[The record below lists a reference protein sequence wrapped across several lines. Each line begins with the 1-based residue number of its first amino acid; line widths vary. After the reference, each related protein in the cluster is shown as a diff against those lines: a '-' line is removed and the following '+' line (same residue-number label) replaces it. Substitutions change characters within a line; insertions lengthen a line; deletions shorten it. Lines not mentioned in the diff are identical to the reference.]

1 MPQPGTYTAYRQLR
15 PLEGDI
21 SQDIQQQEE
30 NNFRRRALDQ
40 VDQRTQNDKA
50 DKEERRKQEL
60 WDKHVK
66 PLSNYDTGSKTLN
79 EAQGRLILEAQKQY
93 VPLMSTLN
101 NPKATDE
108 EKLNATLKLQ
118 NINNLPENLSAM
130 TKTLTERDL
139 AIRKGVQDGTLF
151 ANPDYEK
158 NYQEGYQNKLLAL
171 DDNGMPMV
179 AFKDLDGDGK
189 NDLETYD
196 QIQNVVPKYDIQKR
210 FDRDKELLEASTKL
224 QPEINGT
231 DDGVT
236 RTVTTAVNPTLLKD
250 YVTSQL
256 YEADGVTPTAKLKSF
271 AREAGVKFDDA
282 KGLKS
287 LSDNFENDIR
297 LRIKGGEIKTR
308 NYNALDALKENN
320 DQKNKNRDRAD
331 KKEKENPD
339 PIVTNVKDSALT
351 EDILV
356 TQTYTDSKGKK
367 HIRPVKRVG
376 HDDLLP
382 QGFSFPKGIKI
393 DNIGGEKS
401 GLNNVSITN
410 AYKGKDGKMYFEAT
424 VLDEKSSGEKVM
436 GEDGEETYKYGAK
449 FNGITRQATGGTAA
463 RIAKAMGYDSADEAL
478 KAFDKLNGVSSKSSQ
493 KTANKSTKPKTVVQN
508 GYTYVLN
515 EATGQYE

>member
-15 PLEGDI
+15 PLEGDV

-30 NNFRRRALDQ
+30 NGFRRRALDQ

-50 DKEERRKQEL
+50 DKEAQRKQEL

-93 VPLMSTLN
+93 VPLMGILN
-101 NPKATDE
+101 NPKSTDE

-158 NYQEGYQNKLLAL
+158 NFQEGYQNKLLAL

-196 QIQNVVPKYDIQKR
+196 QIQNVVPKYDIQQR

-224 QPEINGT
+224 QPEINQS
-231 DDGVT
+231 DDGRQRVK
-236 RTVTTAVNPTLLKD
+236 TTAINPQLLSD
-250 YVTSQL
+250 YVSNQL
-256 YEADGVTPTAKLKSF
+256 FEADGVTPSPKLKSF

-282 KGLKS
+282 NGLKKIA
-287 LSDNFENDIR
+287 DDFANDIR
-297 LRIKGGEIKTR
+297 LRVKGGTEVTR
-308 NYNALDALKENN
+308 TYNDLDAQKEAN
-320 DQKNKNRDRAD
+320 DERERRLARAD
-331 KKEKENPD
+331 KNKPKEQDSLGAENINQVG
-339 PIVTNVKDSALT
+339 IVKGNQKINGTAIEKANGAKVFSVQGTNLERA
-351 EDILV
+351 I
-356 TQTYTDSKGKK
+356 
-367 HIRPVKRVG
+367 
-376 HDDLLP
+376 
-382 QGFSFPKGIKI
+382 
-393 DNIGGEKS
+393 GEK
-401 GLNNVSITN
+401 G
-410 AYKGKDGKMYFEAT
+410 AYERVQNIYVMPNGKD
-424 VLDEKSSGEKVM
+424 
-436 GEDGEETYKYGAK
+436 
-449 FNGITRQATGGTAA
+449 I
-463 RIAKAMGYDSADEAL
+463 
-478 KAFDKLNGVSSKSSQ
+478 AFDVDRVDGTVGGAEGEAKTSNTVKVSYSS
-493 KTANKSTKPKTVVQN
+493 NKDAQIIADFVTKKINPKTKKLYKNTEEFMEDAFNIKLKKQN
-508 GYTYVLN
+508 TAPKKEDLRSKYNY
-515 EATGQYE
+515 